1 MTLDDVFDGLWPEVD
16 DALPQAALAEIAGH
30 AVRSDREGTA
40 PVESLRLLRELNW
53 PGRPVP
59 EKFLGGGAGLVECCA
74 MQRALGA
81 ADPGLAVA
89 VNMHLFSVGLM
100 VEHWQRRTDTSWL
113 LMEAIATQNRLLASA
128 FAEPNLGGSTTRSTL
143 RARPVKGGWQV
154 SGTKRPCS
162 LAAEADLV
170 CLQTQTDETEG
181 SDGTGG
187 SDGEDGGG
195 PSVLVALLPTNAPGL
210 SVRTDW
216 DTLGMRGSASN
227 TLVLD
232 ECFIPE
238 ELVFYQA
245 AAGTEDD
252 DVFAA
257 GTIWFALTATACYL
271 GVAQSALHHASELMG
286 RMRIAHLGTT
296 RARLPSY
303 QAAIGDRVAELLTL
317 EAACADVAR
326 RMEAGATPEHL
337 VGAAL
342 GVKQQ
347 AVRVVPEVV
356 GALAEAVGGASYAR
370 SAPLERLWR
379 DAQAIRF
386 HPPTPVATRQYLAR
400 RALGLPATLDLDEA
414 APGLHHDAQEI
425 RKGSGNEPS

>member
-1 MTLDDVFDGLWPEVD
+1 MGLVNPFDGLWPEVT
-16 DALPQAALAEIAGH
+16 AELPDHLLTEIADR
-30 AVRSDREGTA
+30 AAQSDREGRPSTG
-40 PVESLRLLRELNW
+40 SLRLLREADW

-59 EKFLGGGAGLVECCA
+59 EKFRGGGAGLVRCCA

-81 ADPGLAVA
+81 ADPALAVA

-128 FAEPNLGGSTTRSTL
+128 FAEPHLGGSTTRSTL
-143 RARPVKGGWQV
+143 TAQPVPGGWQV

-170 CLQTQTDETEG
+170 CLQVQAVPE
-181 SDGTGG
+181 
-187 SDGEDGGG
+187 
-195 PSVLVALLPTNAPGL
+195 PSAPAAVLVALLPTHAPGL
-210 SVRTDW
+210 RVVEDW

-227 TLVLD
+227 TLVLED
-232 ECFIPE
+232 CFIPK

-245 AAGTEDD
+245 PAGSEDD

-271 GVAQSALHHASELMG
+271 GVAQTALRHAAALMG
-286 RMRIAHLGTT
+286 RIRVGHLDSV
-296 RARLPSY
+296 RAALPSY
-303 QAAIGDRVAELLTL
+303 QAAIGDRVADLLTL
-317 EAACADVAR
+317 EAACFDVAR
-326 RMEAGATPEHL
+326 RMEAGASPEHL
-337 VGAAL
+337 VAAAL

-347 AVRVVPEVV
+347 AVRVVPEAV
-356 GALAEAVGGASYAR
+356 GALAEACGGASYSRAL
-370 SAPLERLWR
+370 PLERLWR

-386 HPPTPVATRQYLAR
+386 HPPTPVATRQYLGR

-414 APGLHHDAQEI
+414 APGLRGQADAEQ
-425 RKGSGNEPS
+425 KGTGNGAS